1 MFVPETMNDQIN
13 HAENLEISYRTLH
26 TKAIVHDSE
35 RNINIRIPYD
45 SLINKY
51 RHFLESIVIEIKIDE
66 TYQKYYR
73 YKPKLFS
80 NDTYGTTELW
90 FVILELNG
98 CPSMLDFDLD
108 RIKIYDPK
116 KFKSFI
122 NEIMNLEGI
131 LY

>member
-1 MFVPETMNDQIN
+1 MFIPETMQDQIDN
-13 HAENLEISYRTLH
+13 GEKKEISYRNLH
-26 TKAIVHDSE
+26 SKAIIHDSE
-35 RNINIRIPYD
+35 RDIKIRIPYD

-51 RHFLESIVIEIKIDE
+51 RHFLDAIVITVKFDE
-66 TYQKYYR
+66 TYRKYYR

-80 NDTYGTTELW
+80 YDTYGTTELW

-98 CPSMLDFDLD
+98 CASMIDFDLD
-108 RIKIYDPK
+108 SVKFYDPK